1 MNTTTTKEKTQVEA
15 SKEKTQV
22 EANLELLQAINKKI
36 SAQRNIAHDR
46 IAQLELIIE
55 SNRKKIQSL
64 EATIEGNKLFKENKD
79 KK

>member
-1 MNTTTTKEKTQVEA
+1 MTITKEKTQ
-15 SKEKTQV
+15 KTQAEV
-22 EANLELLQAINKKI
+22 NVELLQAINQKI

-55 SNRKKIQSL
+55 SNRREIQSL
-64 EATIEGNKLFKENKD
+64 KATIEGNKLFKENKD